1 MGDKQEPNKIQECFR
16 AIIAEIRTGERQLR
30 KGPVGAKAAAAATSV
45 ATAMASATDPSTDK
59 STDPAADSAGSV
71 AGTGTR
77 AARALSLR
85 S

>member
-16 AIIAEIRTGERQLR
+16 TIIAQVRAGERVLR
-30 KGPVGAKAAAAATSV
+30 KGPAGARAATGVPEGV
-45 ATAMASATDPSTDK
+45 ANGTAGDAGASD
-59 STDPAADSAGSV
+59 DPAAGVAGAV

-77 AARALSLR
+77 AARALSVR

>member
-16 AIIAEIRTGERQLR
+16 TIIAQIRSDERVLR
-30 KGPVGAKAAAAATSV
+30 KGPAGAKE
-45 ATAMASATDPSTDK
+45 DPALEV
-59 STDPAADSAGSV
+59 TDPA